1 MLTTILSALGL
12 GGLGLGLAVA
22 FIPGF
27 GAGLLK
33 MLKVAVEIVT
43 EHPWQAACAALALW
57 GAWERWDGIRLSARV
72 AEWKAHHD
80 KHLAAD
86 KASIARAI
94 DWRKRTEASGKIV
107 AQVIKEKADVEDRL
121 NAALAD
127 SLRLRGPGRATAL
140 CRPRGGAGLPAA
152 AGGPV
157 APGGPGDA
165 PLAPMPDDEPMA
177 AVPWRDLVER
187 ARDADAN
194 RTEVTAWREWYPKQA
209 ELLKTM
215 KRELPVPAFGN

>member
-1 MLTTILSALGL
+1 MIAAIVSALGL
-12 GGLGLGLAVA
+12 GGLGLAIA

-33 MLKVAVEIVT
+33 MLKVAVEIVA

-57 GAWERWDGIRLSARV
+57 GAWERWDGIRGWDRA

-86 KASIARAI
+86 KASIASAI
-94 DWRKRTEASGKIV
+94 NWRKQVEEGQTIITEL
-107 AQVIKEKADVEDRL
+107 IKDKADAEDRL

-140 CRPRGGAGLPAA
+140 CRPRGSAGLPAS

-165 PLAPMPDDEPMA
+165 PLAPVPDDEPMA
-177 AVPWRDLVER
+177 VLPWRDLVAR
-187 ARDADAN
+187 AEDADRN
-194 RTEVTAWREWYPKQA
+194 RTEVMAWRAWYPKQA
-209 ELLKTM
+209 ELLKAPSAADIPEV
-215 KRELPVPAFGN
+215 KFGN